1 MPTFPAFDGTELA
14 YHQHPGGSAARPL
27 VCVPGGPMHDSRY
40 LGDLGGLSAHRGLIL
55 FDPRGTG
62 ASGVP
67 SDLSSYRCDRLVDDL
82 EALREHL
89 ELDRLDVLAHSAG
102 TNLAVMYAARYPR
115 RIDRLVLVTP
125 SAAAL
130 GLTVTAEMRL
140 SVARLRSGEPWFAPA
155 YAALQSI
162 VAGEGDDWQAIDPFI
177 YGRWDAAAQAH
188 RAADERYR
196 NDEAAAVFAAEG
208 AFDPEVTRAAL
219 AELTAPVLLLAGEA
233 DLNSPPAMVA
243 EMAAMLPGAE
253 LTVQP
258 GAGHFPWLDDASAL
272 TAAIER
278 FLGSEGAGGAEGS
291 KESGAS
297 EPAAVAR

>member
-1 MPTFPAFDGTELA
+1 MPTFAAFDGTELA
-14 YHQHPGGSAARPL
+14 YHQPADGAAARPL

-40 LGDLGGLSAHRGLIL
+40 LGDLGGLSVHHGLIM

-89 ELDRLDVLAHSAG
+89 ELDRLDLLAHSAG
-102 TNLAVMYAARYPR
+102 TNVAVMYAARYPQ

-140 SVARLRSGEPWFAPA
+140 AIARLRSGEPWFAPA
-155 YAALQSI
+155 YAALQAI

-188 RAADERYR
+188 RVADERHR
-196 NDEAAAVFAAEG
+196 NDEAAAVFAADG
-208 AFDPEVTRAAL
+208 AFDPASTRAAL
-219 AELTAPVLLLAGEA
+219 AELAAPVLLVAGEV

-243 EMAAMLPGAE
+243 EMAGLLPGAVLE
-253 LTVQP
+253 VQA
-258 GAGHFPWLDDASAL
+258 GAGHFPWLDDAAVF
-272 TAAIER
+272 TAAVDG
-278 FLGSEGAGGAEGS
+278 FLRSDAPDAFE
-291 KESGAS
+291 AS
-297 EPAAVAR
+297 ERAAAAR

>member
-1 MPTFPAFDGTELA
+1 MPTFAAFDGTELA
-14 YHQHPGGSAARPL
+14 YHEHPDGAAARPL

-40 LGDLGGLSAHRGLIL
+40 LGDLGGLSAHRGLVM

-89 ELDRLDVLAHSAG
+89 DLDRIDVLAHSAG
-102 TNLAVMYAARYPR
+102 TNIAVMYAARYPQ

-130 GLTVTAEMRL
+130 GLTVTPEMRL
-140 SVARLRSGEPWFAPA
+140 TVARLRSGEPWFAAA
-155 YAALQSI
+155 YAALQDI

-188 RAADERYR
+188 RADDERHR
-196 NDEAAAVFAAEG
+196 NDDAAAVFAADG
-208 AFDPEVTRAAL
+208 AFDPESTRAAL
-219 AELTAPVLLLAGEA
+219 AGLAAPVLLVAGET

-243 EMAAMLPGAE
+243 EMVAMLPGAE
-253 LTVQP
+253 LTVQA
-258 GAGHFPWLDDASAL
+258 GAAHFPWLDDAAAF
-272 TAAIER
+272 TAAVDG
-278 FLGSEGAGGAEGS
+278 FLRSEGSAASAASEGS
-291 KESGAS
+291 AAS
-297 EPAAVAR
+297 DQVAAAR